1 MDEVVRQSS
10 SAWQR
15 LPVWLPDWVGRII
28 ENQTGPGTTLSNC
41 PTDFTKFV

>member
-1 MDEVVRQSS
+1 MDEVVRQSL

-28 ENQTGPGTTLSNC
+28 ENPTGPGDDLIQL
-41 PTDFTKFV
+41 PDRFY